1 MLYLPNVSQAF
12 ILSELPHA
20 ARLLES
26 SCFEKITMC
35 NQDNALDVAAFPD
48 E

>member
-1 MLYLPNVSQAF
+1 MFHEDLFSP
-12 ILSELPHA
+12 ELPRA
-20 ARLLES
+20 VRLFKG

-35 NQDNALDVAAFPD
+35 NRDNACDVAAFPD